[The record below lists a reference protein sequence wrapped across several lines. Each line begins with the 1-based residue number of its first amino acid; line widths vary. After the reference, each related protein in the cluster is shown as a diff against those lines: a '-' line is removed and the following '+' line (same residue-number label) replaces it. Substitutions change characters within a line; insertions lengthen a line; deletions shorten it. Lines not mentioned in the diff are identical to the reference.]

1 MFSSM
6 LFYVSLGAIS
16 LALFVYSLYRH
27 EERIETM
34 ERQIAVNQEK
44 FTNK

>member
-1 MFSSM
+1 MFSSL

-16 LALFVYSLYRH
+16 LALFVYSLYKH
-27 EERIETM
+27 EERLKQM
-34 ERQIAVNQEK
+34 ERQIAVNEEK